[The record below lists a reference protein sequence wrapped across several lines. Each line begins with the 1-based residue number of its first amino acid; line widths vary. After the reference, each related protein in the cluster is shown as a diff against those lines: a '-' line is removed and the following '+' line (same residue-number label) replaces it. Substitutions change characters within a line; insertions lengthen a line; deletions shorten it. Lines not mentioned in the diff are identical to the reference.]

1 MKKLLRHW
9 KSIYLACSLV
19 YVGWVI
25 LIGIPEFHKI
35 NRQYRVLVSRLE
47 PVRIRAVALEELDSE
62 CRRKSWQRNIPEE
75 TACSSW
81 SPEVV
86 EARIHKVQER
96 LEQDRKRGFIK
107 IALFYVSLVLIVLLF
122 PPLFTYL
129 FILGIVMVCKN
140 IKIVR

>member
-19 YVGWVI
+19 FVGWVI
-25 LIGIPEFHKI
+25 LIGIPEFHKV

-47 PVRIRAVALEELDSE
+47 PVRIRTAALEELDSE
-62 CRRKSWQRNIPEE
+62 CRGKSWLRKIPKE

-81 SPEVV
+81 SSDAV
-86 EARIHKVQER
+86 EKRIKKVQER
-96 LEQDRKRGFIK
+96 RQQDRKRGFIK
-107 IALFYVSLVLIVLLF
+107 IILFYVSVVIIILLL
-122 PPLFTYL
+122 PPLFIYL